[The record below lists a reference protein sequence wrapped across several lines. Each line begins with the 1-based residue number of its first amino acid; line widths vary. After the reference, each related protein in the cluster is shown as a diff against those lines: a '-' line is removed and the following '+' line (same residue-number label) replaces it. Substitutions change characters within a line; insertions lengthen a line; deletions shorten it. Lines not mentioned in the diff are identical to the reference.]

1 MSQHLSAICG
11 CVGHMLTHLS
21 FSLVKL
27 SFSCWRNVCKSHRR
41 EMADQHCSLE
51 SEWPLKDAPMHT
63 LQLMHLFKFVSKW
76 VMNIKNEHVSSG
88 GTCVT
93 CIFWMLPA
101 AQPNIPCHQT
111 PEHPLPNLPVLPPP
125 FPVAMAACPPR
136 CSELPPPRHTKT
148 VFSHEAVVCVILRQ
162 QQSPSFLTVVLLQ
175 HFFVQQ
181 LGHHI
186 IFHIHQEKDIWEID
200 RAPGLTSKP
209 WPSTL
214 TYRCVQV
221 HTVHTLWCQPKK
233 LNRGDSCRNFYF
245 RIYQP
250 VLWLQHVACRT
261 SMFDCWPGP
270 GLPGWFLNL
279 LHCFH
284 TPRRVFLVVSLPL
297 CRENNVIP
305 HRMEP
310 VRLHVHTCNL
320 CAFDA
325 MLWWTLSELMTG
337 LSTSLRGLIFP
348 MFRSWSSQ
356 QSWELH
362 RLFSKDL
369 VIYYSVSNWHTLI
382 HFTTFSFLSLSHS
395 ISTSTSSRF
404 SPTQDQLLS
413 SPAS

>member
-1 MSQHLSAICG
+1 
-11 CVGHMLTHLS
+11 
-21 FSLVKL
+21 
-27 SFSCWRNVCKSHRR
+27 
-41 EMADQHCSLE
+41 
-51 SEWPLKDAPMHT
+51 
-63 LQLMHLFKFVSKW
+63 
-76 VMNIKNEHVSSG
+76 MNIKNEQVYSG
-88 GTCVT
+88 GMCVT

-101 AQPNIPCHQT
+101 AQPNIPCRQT
-111 PEHPLPNLPVLPPP
+111 PEHPLPNLPALPPP
-125 FPVAMAACPPR
+125 FAVAMAACPPR
-136 CSELPPPRHTKT
+136 CSELFPHTKT
-148 VFSHEAVVCVILRQ
+148 VFSHEAVFCVILWQ
-162 QQSPSFLTVVLLQ
+162 QWSPSFLTVVLLQ

-186 IFHIHQEKDIWEID
+186 IFHIHQEKDIGETD

-209 WPSTL
+209 WPL
-214 TYRCVQV
+214 TFTYY
-221 HTVHTLWCQPKK
+221 TVHTLWCQPKK
-233 LNRGDSCRNFYF
+233 LNRGDSGIHFYL

-250 VLWLQHVACRT
+250 VLWLQHVQHVEHLCL
-261 SMFDCWPGP
+261 DCWPGP

-284 TPRRVFLVVSLPL
+284 TPRRVFLLWQSLPL
-297 CRENNVIP
+297 RRENNIIP

-310 VRLHVHTCNL
+310 VRLHAHTCNL
-320 CAFDA
+320 SAFEA
-325 MLWWTLSELMTG
+325 MSWWTVSELMTG

-348 MFRSWSSQ
+348 TFRSWSSQ
-356 QSWELH
+356 QSWDLH

-382 HFTTFSFLSLSHS
+382 QFTTFSFLSLSRS